1 MATTFELT
9 SDTIRRIA
17 AVLGADAQREEDHF
31 RFELQHADPP
41 RQLVLEV
48 YPSIPIGNAH
58 GALISIFTSSA
69 NLQLQH
75 CTGVVF
81 SEMLGEVTFVAETET
96 KISGLIV
103 EREAACSLYANVD
116 RELLSGDF
124 TTLGPEI
131 MMSSIALSLS
141 DVDVPEDE
149 LPEAETGGVQ

>member
-1 MATTFELT
+1 MSVDISPE
-9 SDTIRRIA
+9 TIRRIGE
-17 AVLGADAQREEDHF
+17 VLGAEAQFEENHY

-48 YPSIPIGNAH
+48 YPKIPIGTAV
-58 GALISIFTSSA
+58 GALISIFTPSA

-75 CTGVVF
+75 CSGVVF
-81 SEMLGEVTFVAETET
+81 SDMLGEITFVAETES

-131 MMSSIALSLS
+131 MMSSIALSLT
-141 DVDVPEDE
+141 DVQIPEDD
-149 LPEAETGGVQ
+149 LPTEQGNANQ

>member
-1 MATTFELT
+1 MSFELT
-9 SDTIRRIA
+9 IDIVRRIGE
-17 AVLGADAQREEDHF
+17 VLGVEAKQEENHF
-31 RFELQHADPP
+31 RFELLHTDPP

-48 YPSIPIGNAH
+48 YPRIPIGRTE
-58 GALISIFTSSA
+58 GSLISIFSPSA

-75 CTGVVF
+75 CSGVVF
-81 SEMLGEVTFVAETET
+81 SEMLGEVTFVAETES

-131 MMSSIALSLS
+131 MMSSIALSLT
-141 DVDVPEDE
+141 DLTIPDED
-149 LPEAETGGVQ
+149 LPDDQPGTDR